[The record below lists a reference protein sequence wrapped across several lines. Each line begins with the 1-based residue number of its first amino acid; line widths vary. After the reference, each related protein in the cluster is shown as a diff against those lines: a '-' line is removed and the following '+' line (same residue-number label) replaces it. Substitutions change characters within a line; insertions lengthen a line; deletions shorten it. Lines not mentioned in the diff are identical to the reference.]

1 MEDYHLCFPDIT
13 IILNVVK
20 RGGNAARMGDMKM
33 NTKFDRKGLMEETT
47 LLDVDVDVTTLNCD
61 ENPQTFIMEF

>member
-13 IILNVVK
+13 IIFNEVK
-20 RGGNAARMGDMKM
+20 RGGHAARMGDLKM
-33 NTKFDRKGLMEETT
+33 HTKFGRKGLMEETT

-61 ENPQTFIMEF
+61 ENPQTFVTEF